1 MLQNVINTIVEL
13 REKEWGERRIAQH
26 FKEAGYKFMTRY
38 KVTELINGIE
48 DLGIEF
54 YTEKTLEEIFPSIAQ
69 HNKRVTEQSV
79 EEDRKLKKVKSE
91 RDTYKK
97 KYDQLMKENKDLQ
110 ERQDLLDDVEKK
122 FDVEKVTRSIPV
134 TPRNSKRMDRA
145 TAFMIASDW
154 HIEERVDPKTINGLN
169 EYDLNISE
177 ARSREF
183 FKNGVNLLNN
193 MSTFHQIDTLV
204 LGLLGDMITGYIH
217 EELMESN
224 ECSPT
229 LAMLRAQEYIT
240 WGIEYILKNT
250 ELNEIIIP
258 CCYGNHG
265 RTTQRRRVS
274 TGYSNS
280 FEWAMYKNL
289 EKIYEDH
296 EQVEFIVA
304 TGSHVYLEIFDNYTI
319 RFHHGDDIRYYGGV
333 GGLTIPLNKAI
344 AGWDTVK
351 KADLTVIGHFHQL
364 TDIGNAVVNGSLIG
378 FGPYALSIKAPYE
391 PAQQAFFLIHETHG
405 KTIFSPIQVMVED

>member
-1 MLQNVINTIVEL
+1 
-13 REKEWGERRIAQH
+13 
-26 FKEAGYKFMTRY
+26 
-38 KVTELINGIE
+38 
-48 DLGIEF
+48 
-54 YTEKTLEEIFPSIAQ
+54 
-69 HNKRVTEQSV
+69 
-79 EEDRKLKKVKSE
+79 
-91 RDTYKK
+91 
-97 KYDQLMKENKDLQ
+97 
-110 ERQDLLDDVEKK
+110 
-122 FDVEKVTRSIPV
+122 
-134 TPRNSKRMDRA
+134 
-145 TAFMIASDW
+145 
-154 HIEERVDPKTINGLN
+154 
-169 EYDLNISE
+169 
-177 ARSREF
+177 
-183 FKNGVNLLNN
+183 
-193 MSTFHQIDTLV
+193 
-204 LGLLGDMITGYIH
+204 
-217 EELMESN
+217 MESN